1 MSDLKVVS
9 IEKNESQS
17 GENVIERLREC
28 LAMAEDGLI
37 SNVVI
42 CAQLH
47 NGDVMDCWANSS
59 NPFLVVGGLES
70 VKLEFMNQFIEK
82 R

>member
-1 MSDLKVVS
+1 MSKLKVVS
-9 IEKNESQS
+9 IERNETQS
-17 GENVIERLREC
+17 GENVVDRLKQA

-47 NGDVMDCWANSS
+47 NGDVMDCWANNS

-70 VKLEFMNQFIEK
+70 VKLEFMNSCIEK